1 MTQLLEAIVSDRLR
15 LRPIERRDARV
26 FDALGSD
33 PLVFRYI
40 PEIEHPFDADA
51 WIRELTG
58 NPECYIRHAVE
69 LVDRGEI
76 IGAIQLNRRSNM
88 LLQVGYWFGRP
99 YWGHGYATETLEAL
113 LAFLDERTREPIHA
127 AVHPENAASRSVLEN
142 NGFICLNRWLSD
154 MMEYRRQR

>member
-15 LRPIERRDARV
+15 LRPIGRRDTPV
-26 FDALGSD
+26 FAALGQD

-40 PEIEHPFDADA
+40 PEIDYPFDAGS
-51 WIRELTG
+51 WIGELLG

-69 LVDRGEI
+69 RRDSGEV

-88 LLQVGYWFGRP
+88 LLQVGYWYGRAH
-99 YWGHGYATETLEAL
+99 WGHGYATETLEAL

-127 AVHPENAASRSVLEN
+127 AVHPDNAASRSVLEN

>member
-1 MTQLLEAIVSDRLR
+1 MTQVLEAIVSDRLR
-15 LRPIERRDARV
+15 LRPIERRDAAT
-26 FDALGSD
+26 FDALGRD

-40 PEIEHPFDADA
+40 PEISQPFDARA
-51 WIRELTG
+51 WIAELLG

-69 LVDRGEI
+69 LRRTGET

-113 LAFLDERTREPIHA
+113 LAVLDERTGEPIHA
-127 AVHPENAASRSVLEN
+127 AVHPDNFASRSVLEN